1 MKVGLIGT
9 GAIANMHA
17 RAYRNIGFELAA
29 CYNKTEAR
37 GRDFAG
43 KWNAEFVGSVRG
55 AVPVT
60 RVSIMSTSVVFPIL
74 ISNR

>member
-17 RAYRNIGFELAA
+17 RAYHNIGFELVA

-37 GRDFAG
+37 GRDFAQ
-43 KWNAEFVGSVRG
+43 KWSAELVALCG
-55 AVPVT
+55 
-60 RVSIMSTSVVFPIL
+60 
-74 ISNR
+74 